1 MISKLSFK
9 SLLTGVAGAALA
21 VGLVMTPVSIDIQ
34 DGQLVLTPSAAYAK
48 DHRNSNKSNNNSNKG
63 DEDDDDDDD
72 KDDMDDMDDDKD
84 DMDDMDD
91 MDDDKDDMDDD
102 KDDMD
107 DDHMDDDSA
116 DDGENDD
123 HDNNSRP
130 ADLSEFLNSLRNG
143 STITSAESESGKIEI
158 VYSDGWKEKI
168 ENNRYMLTDP
178 SGNTI
183 VSRDVNVNDLTR
195 LNSVF

>member
-1 MISKLSFK
+1 MISKLNFK
-9 SLLTGVAGAALA
+9 SLFTGVASLALVA
-21 VGLVMTPVSIDIQ
+21 GLVMTPISIDIQ

-48 DHRNSNKSNNNSNKG
+48 DHRNSNKSNNNM
-63 DEDDDDDDD
+63 DDDD
-72 KDDMDDMDDDKD
+72 K
-84 DMDDMDD
+84 DD

-107 DDHMDDDSA
+107 DDKDDMDDDMDDDSA

-130 ADLSEFLNSLRNG
+130 ADLSEFLKSLRNG
-143 STITSAESESGKIEI
+143 STITSAESASGKIEI

-168 ENNRYMLTDP
+168 EDNRYTLTDP